1 MSAWGGIGSCTSSRD
16 VLLGVTEWRTYEEVV
31 ISCARHD
38 RAEGGMWTAEGV
50 REGARGGLEGS
61 KKGDGLLQMRRVVTM
76 SRSVGGKIGVFDG
89 MCD

>member
-1 MSAWGGIGSCTSSRD
+1 MSTWGGIGSCTSLRD
-16 VLLGVTEWRTYEEVV
+16 VLLGVMEWRTYEEVI

-38 RAEGGMWTAEGV
+38 CAEGGMWKEEGV

-61 KKGDGLLQMRRVVTM
+61 RKDAALLQMRRVVMT
-76 SRSVGGKIGVFDG
+76 SRSVAGKIGGIDG